1 MLCVFTLKYSSV
13 ETNKSKIDQLLQKYQ
28 EGNCSLEEI
37 EWLQHALSTTDTSE
51 QDAIDQA
58 LVTSLLRPLSVG
70 KMEESRLKIIL
81 ETIKKQ
87 IQQGKEDNDNLLEKG
102 GEDRMPIQKKTIISI
117 RWPYWAAAACLLL
130 FVFSVIFWQ
139 QQTSHTLVDRNLA
152 GLEDTKD
159 DAVQPGGNSA
169 TLRLAD
175 GTLLELD
182 KQASG
187 IVMGEN
193 ITYENGKSIAAAALD
208 KQAMAADP
216 SKVVLELATPLGGIY
231 QVTLPDGTKVWL
243 NAGSSLKYPMSF
255 AKNERRVRLEGEA
268 FFEVTKDSARPFKV
282 LSKGQEIE
290 VLGTAFNVNSYPD
303 NTVIKTTLVNG
314 KVKLSNH
321 KRYSEAIYL
330 LPGQQSTNTNNG
342 KIQLANV
349 DTAPFTA
356 WKEGLFYFDETPLSD
371 ALQQIGRWYNVEV
384 KYKGEVPQ
392 THFYGRIKRSKPLR
406 DVLDVLEEGG
416 LRFELSK
423 SDEKNILYVR
433 PL

>member
-1 MLCVFTLKYSSV
+1 V
-13 ETNKSKIDQLLQKYQ
+13 ETNKSKIDQLLQKYK

-37 EWLQHALSTTDTSE
+37 EWLQHALSATDIGD

-58 LVTSLLRPLSVG
+58 IVTNLLQPSSAG
-70 KMEESRLKIIL
+70 KMSESRQKIVL
-81 ETIKKQ
+81 GNIKKQ
-87 IQQGKEDNDNLLEKG
+87 IQQGTEERDKPKF
-102 GEDRMPIQKKTIISI
+102 SI
-117 RWPYWAAAACLLL
+117 VWPYWAAAACLLL
-130 FVFSVIFWQ
+130 FIFTMLFWQ
-139 QQTSHTLVDRNLA
+139 QQTSPVQADINLVRMQ
-152 GLEDTKD
+152 DTKSG
-159 DAVQPGGNSA
+159 VVKPGGNSA
-169 TLRLAD
+169 TLRLAN

-187 IVMGEN
+187 IVMGES

-208 KQAMAADP
+208 KQGMAADP
-216 SKVVLELATPLGGIY
+216 SKVILELATPLGGIY
-231 QVTLPDGTKVWL
+231 QITLPDGTKVWL

-255 AKNERRVRLEGEA
+255 AKNERRVSLEGEA

-290 VLGTAFNVNSYPD
+290 VLGTAFNVNAYPG
-303 NTVIKTTLVNG
+303 NTAIKTTLVKG
-314 KVKLSNH
+314 KVKLSND

>member
-1 MLCVFTLKYSSV
+1 M
-13 ETNKSKIDQLLQKYQ
+13 ETNKSKIDQLLQKYK

-37 EWLQHALSTTDTSE
+37 EWLQHALSATDIGD

-58 LVTSLLRPLSVG
+58 IVTSLLQPSAAG
-70 KMEESRLKIIL
+70 KMSESRQKIVL
-81 ETIKKQ
+81 GNIKKQ
-87 IQQGKEDNDNLLEKG
+87 IQQGTQERDKPKF
-102 GEDRMPIQKKTIISI
+102 SI
-117 RWPYWAAAACLLL
+117 GWPYWAAAACLLL
-130 FVFSVIFWQ
+130 FIFTMLFWQ
-139 QQTSHTLVDRNLA
+139 QQTSPVQADINLVRMQ
-152 GLEDTKD
+152 DTTGD
-159 DAVQPGGNSA
+159 VVNPGGNSA
-169 TLRLAD
+169 TLRLAN

-187 IVMGEN
+187 IVMGES

-216 SKVVLELATPLGGIY
+216 SKLILELATPLGGIY
-231 QVTLPDGTKVWL
+231 QITLPDGTKVWL

-290 VLGTAFNVNSYPD
+290 VLGTAFNVNAYPD
-303 NTVIKTTLVNG
+303 NTAIKTTLVKG
-314 KVKLSNH
+314 KVKLSNNN
-321 KRYSEAIYL
+321 RYSEAIYL

-406 DVLDVLEEGG
+406 EVLDVLEEGG

>member
-1 MLCVFTLKYSSV
+1 M
-13 ETNKSKIDQLLQKYQ
+13 ETNKSKIDQLLQKYK

-37 EWLQHALSTTDTSE
+37 EWLQHALSATDIGD

-58 LVTSLLRPLSVG
+58 IVTSLLQPSAAG
-70 KMEESRLKIIL
+70 KMSESRQKIVL
-81 ETIKKQ
+81 GNIKKQ
-87 IQQGKEDNDNLLEKG
+87 IQQGTEERDKPKF
-102 GEDRMPIQKKTIISI
+102 SI
-117 RWPYWAAAACLLL
+117 GWPYWAAAACLLL
-130 FVFSVIFWQ
+130 FIFTMLFWQ
-139 QQTSHTLVDRNLA
+139 QQTSPVQADINLVRMQ
-152 GLEDTKD
+152 DTTGD
-159 DAVQPGGNSA
+159 VVNPGGNSA
-169 TLRLAD
+169 TLRLAN

-187 IVMGEN
+187 IVMGES

-216 SKVVLELATPLGGIY
+216 SKLVLELATPLGGIY
-231 QVTLPDGTKVWL
+231 QITLPDGTKVWL

-290 VLGTAFNVNSYPD
+290 VLGTAFNVNAYPD
-303 NTVIKTTLVNG
+303 NTTIKTTLVKG
-314 KVKLSNH
+314 KVKLSNNN
-321 KRYSEAIYL
+321 RYSEAIYL

>member
-1 MLCVFTLKYSSV
+1 M
-13 ETNKSKIDQLLQKYQ
+13 ETNKSKIDQLLQKYK

-37 EWLQHALSTTDTSE
+37 EWLQHALSATDIGD

-58 LVTSLLRPLSVG
+58 IVTSLLQPSSAG
-70 KMEESRLKIIL
+70 KMSESRQKIVL
-81 ETIKKQ
+81 GNIKKQ
-87 IQQGKEDNDNLLEKG
+87 IQQGTEERDKPKF
-102 GEDRMPIQKKTIISI
+102 SI
-117 RWPYWAAAACLLL
+117 GWPYWAAAACLLL
-130 FVFSVIFWQ
+130 FIFTMLFWQ
-139 QQTSHTLVDRNLA
+139 QQTSPVQADINLVRMQ
-152 GLEDTKD
+152 DTTGG
-159 DAVQPGGNSA
+159 VVNPGGNSA
-169 TLRLAD
+169 TLRLAN

-187 IVMGEN
+187 IVMGES

-216 SKVVLELATPLGGIY
+216 SKLILELATPLGGIY
-231 QVTLPDGTKVWL
+231 QITLPDGTKVWL

-290 VLGTAFNVNSYPD
+290 VLGTAFNVNAYPD
-303 NTVIKTTLVNG
+303 NTAIKTILVKG
-314 KVKLSNH
+314 KVKLSNNN
-321 KRYSEAIYL
+321 RYSEAIYL

>member
-1 MLCVFTLKYSSV
+1 M
-13 ETNKSKIDQLLQKYQ
+13 ETNKSKIDQLLQKYK

-37 EWLQHALSTTDTSE
+37 EWLQHALSATDIGD

-58 LVTSLLRPLSVG
+58 IVASLLQPSAAG
-70 KMEESRLKIIL
+70 KMSESRQKIVL
-81 ETIKKQ
+81 GNIKKQ
-87 IQQGKEDNDNLLEKG
+87 IQQGTEERDKPKF
-102 GEDRMPIQKKTIISI
+102 SI
-117 RWPYWAAAACLLL
+117 VRPYWAAAACLLPL
-130 FVFSVIFWQ
+130 IFTMLLWQ
-139 QQTSHTLVDRNLA
+139 QQTSPVQADINLVRMQ
-152 GLEDTKD
+152 DTTGVVVK
-159 DAVQPGGNSA
+159 PGGNSA
-169 TLRLAD
+169 TLRLAN

-187 IVMGEN
+187 IVMGES

-208 KQAMAADP
+208 KQGMAADP

>member
-1 MLCVFTLKYSSV
+1 M
-13 ETNKSKIDQLLQKYQ
+13 ETNKSKIDQLLQKYK

-37 EWLQHALSTTDTSE
+37 EWLQHALSATDIGD

-58 LVTSLLRPLSVG
+58 IVTSLLQPSAAG
-70 KMEESRLKIIL
+70 KMSESRQKIVL
-81 ETIKKQ
+81 GNIKKQ
-87 IQQGKEDNDNLLEKG
+87 IQQGTEERDKPKF
-102 GEDRMPIQKKTIISI
+102 SI
-117 RWPYWAAAACLLL
+117 GWPYWAAAACLLL
-130 FVFSVIFWQ
+130 FIFTIIFWQ
-139 QQTSHTLVDRNLA
+139 QQTSPVQADINLVRMQ
-152 GLEDTKD
+152 DTTGD
-159 DAVQPGGNSA
+159 VVNPGGNSA
-169 TLRLAD
+169 TLRLAN

-187 IVMGEN
+187 IVMGES

-208 KQAMAADP
+208 KQAMATDP
-216 SKVVLELATPLGGIY
+216 SKLILELATPLGGIY
-231 QVTLPDGTKVWL
+231 QITLPDGTKVWL

-290 VLGTAFNVNSYPD
+290 VLGTAFNVNAYPD
-303 NTVIKTTLVNG
+303 NTAIKTTLVKG
-314 KVKLSNH
+314 KVKLSNNN
-321 KRYSEAIYL
+321 RYSEAIYL

-406 DVLDVLEEGG
+406 EVLDVLEEGG

>member
-1 MLCVFTLKYSSV
+1 M
-13 ETNKSKIDQLLQKYQ
+13 ETNKSKIDQLLQKYK

-37 EWLQHALSTTDTSE
+37 EWLQHALSATDIGD

-58 LVTSLLRPLSVG
+58 IVTSLLQPSAAG
-70 KMEESRLKIIL
+70 KMSESRQKIVL
-81 ETIKKQ
+81 GNIKKQ
-87 IQQGKEDNDNLLEKG
+87 IQQGTQERDKPKF
-102 GEDRMPIQKKTIISI
+102 SI
-117 RWPYWAAAACLLL
+117 GWPYWAAAACLLL
-130 FVFSVIFWQ
+130 FIFTMLFWQ
-139 QQTSHTLVDRNLA
+139 QQTSPVQADINL
-152 GLEDTKD
+152 LRMQDTTGD
-159 DAVQPGGNSA
+159 VVNPGGNSA
-169 TLRLAD
+169 TLRLAN
-175 GTLLELD
+175 GTVLELD

-187 IVMGEN
+187 IVMGES

-216 SKVVLELATPLGGIY
+216 SKLMLELATPLGGIY
-231 QVTLPDGTKVWL
+231 QITLPDGTKVWL

-268 FFEVTKDSARPFKV
+268 FFEVTKDSARPFRV

-290 VLGTAFNVNSYPD
+290 VLGTAFNVNAYPD
-303 NTVIKTTLVNG
+303 NTAIKTTLVKG
-314 KVKLSNH
+314 KVKLSNNN
-321 KRYSEAIYL
+321 RYSEAIYL

>member
-1 MLCVFTLKYSSV
+1 V
-13 ETNKSKIDQLLQKYQ
+13 ETNKSKIDQLLQKYK

-37 EWLQHALSTTDTSE
+37 EWLQHALSATDIGD

-58 LVTSLLRPLSVG
+58 IVTSLLQPSAAG
-70 KMEESRLKIIL
+70 KMSESRQKIVL
-81 ETIKKQ
+81 GNIKKQ
-87 IQQGKEDNDNLLEKG
+87 IQQGTEERDKPKF
-102 GEDRMPIQKKTIISI
+102 SI
-117 RWPYWAAAACLLL
+117 VWPYWAAAACLLL
-130 FVFSVIFWQ
+130 FIFTMLFWQ
-139 QQTSHTLVDRNLA
+139 QQTSPVQADINLVRMQ
-152 GLEDTKD
+152 DTTGVVVK
-159 DAVQPGGNSA
+159 PGGNSA
-169 TLRLAD
+169 TLRLAN

-187 IVMGEN
+187 IVMGES

-208 KQAMAADP
+208 KQGMAADP
-216 SKVVLELATPLGGIY
+216 SKLVLELATPLGGIY

-290 VLGTAFNVNSYPD
+290 VLGTAFNVNAYPD

>member
-1 MLCVFTLKYSSV
+1 V
-13 ETNKSKIDQLLQKYQ
+13 ETNKSKIDQLLQKYK

-37 EWLQHALSTTDTSE
+37 EWLQHALSATDIGD

-58 LVTSLLRPLSVG
+58 IVASLLQPSAAG
-70 KMEESRLKIIL
+70 KMSESRQKIVL
-81 ETIKKQ
+81 GNIKKQ
-87 IQQGKEDNDNLLEKG
+87 IQQGTEERDKPKF
-102 GEDRMPIQKKTIISI
+102 SI
-117 RWPYWAAAACLLL
+117 VWPYWAAAACLLL
-130 FVFSVIFWQ
+130 FIFTMLLWQ
-139 QQTSHTLVDRNLA
+139 QQTSPVQADINLVRMQ
-152 GLEDTKD
+152 DTTGVVVK
-159 DAVQPGGNSA
+159 PGGNSA
-169 TLRLAD
+169 TLRLAN

-187 IVMGEN
+187 IVMGES

-208 KQAMAADP
+208 KQGMAADP

-255 AKNERRVRLEGEA
+255 AKNERRVSLEGEA

-290 VLGTAFNVNSYPD
+290 VLGTAFNVNAYPD
-303 NTVIKTTLVNG
+303 NTAIKTTLVNG
-314 KVKLSNH
+314 KVKLSND

>member
-1 MLCVFTLKYSSV
+1 M
-13 ETNKSKIDQLLQKYQ
+13 ETNKSKIDQLLQKYK

-37 EWLQHALSTTDTSE
+37 EWLQHALSATDIGD

-58 LVTSLLRPLSVG
+58 IVTSLLQPSAAG
-70 KMEESRLKIIL
+70 KMSESRQKIVL
-81 ETIKKQ
+81 GNIKKQ
-87 IQQGKEDNDNLLEKG
+87 IQQGTKERDK
-102 GEDRMPIQKKTIISI
+102 PKFSI
-117 RWPYWAAAACLLL
+117 GWPYWAAAACLLL
-130 FVFSVIFWQ
+130 FIFTMIFWQ
-139 QQTSHTLVDRNLA
+139 QQTSPVQADINLVRLQ
-152 GLEDTKD
+152 DTKS
-159 DAVQPGGNSA
+159 DAVKPGGNSA
-169 TLRLAD
+169 TLRLAN

-187 IVMGEN
+187 IVMGES

-208 KQAMAADP
+208 KQGMAADP
-216 SKVVLELATPLGGIY
+216 SKLVLELATPLGGIY

-290 VLGTAFNVNSYPD
+290 VLGTAFNVNAYPD
-303 NTVIKTTLVNG
+303 NTAIKTTLVNG
-314 KVKLSNH
+314 KVKLSND

>member
-1 MLCVFTLKYSSV
+1 M
-13 ETNKSKIDQLLQKYQ
+13 ETNKSKIDQLLQKYK

-37 EWLQHALSTTDTSE
+37 EWLQHALSATDIGD

-58 LVTSLLRPLSVG
+58 IVTSLLQPSAAG
-70 KMEESRLKIIL
+70 KMTESRQKIVL
-81 ETIKKQ
+81 GNIKKQ
-87 IQQGKEDNDNLLEKG
+87 IQQGTEERDKPKF
-102 GEDRMPIQKKTIISI
+102 SI
-117 RWPYWAAAACLLL
+117 GWPYWAAAACLLL
-130 FVFSVIFWQ
+130 FIFTMIFWQ
-139 QQTSHTLVDRNLA
+139 QQTSPVQADINLVRLQ
-152 GLEDTKD
+152 DTKS
-159 DAVQPGGNSA
+159 DAVKPGGNSA
-169 TLRLAD
+169 TLRLAN

-187 IVMGEN
+187 IVMGES

-208 KQAMAADP
+208 KQGMAADP

-231 QVTLPDGTKVWL
+231 QITLPDGTKVWL

-255 AKNERRVRLEGEA
+255 AKNERRVSLEGEA

-290 VLGTAFNVNSYPD
+290 VLGTAFNVNAYPD
-303 NTVIKTTLVNG
+303 NTAIKTTLVNG
-314 KVKLSNH
+314 KVKLSKD

>member
-1 MLCVFTLKYSSV
+1 M
-13 ETNKSKIDQLLQKYQ
+13 ETNKSKIDQLLQKYK

-37 EWLQHALSTTDTSE
+37 EWLQHALSATDIGD

-58 LVTSLLRPLSVG
+58 IVTSLLQPSAAG
-70 KMEESRLKIIL
+70 KMSESRQKIVL
-81 ETIKKQ
+81 GNIKKQ
-87 IQQGKEDNDNLLEKG
+87 IQQGTEERDKPKF
-102 GEDRMPIQKKTIISI
+102 SI
-117 RWPYWAAAACLLL
+117 GWPYWAAAACLLL
-130 FVFSVIFWQ
+130 FIFTMIFWQ
-139 QQTSHTLVDRNLA
+139 QQTSPVQADINLVRMQ
-152 GLEDTKD
+152 DTTGVVVK
-159 DAVQPGGNSA
+159 PGGNSA
-169 TLRLAD
+169 TLRLAN

-187 IVMGEN
+187 IVMGES

-208 KQAMAADP
+208 KQGMAADP

-231 QVTLPDGTKVWL
+231 QITLPDGTKVWL

-255 AKNERRVRLEGEA
+255 AKNERRVSLEGEA

-290 VLGTAFNVNSYPD
+290 VLGTAFNVNAYPD

-314 KVKLSNH
+314 KVKLSND

-330 LPGQQSTNTNNG
+330 LPGQQSTNSNNG

>member
-1 MLCVFTLKYSSV
+1 V
-13 ETNKSKIDQLLQKYQ
+13 ETNKSKIDQLLQKYK

-37 EWLQHALSTTDTSE
+37 EWLQHALSATDIGD

-58 LVTSLLRPLSVG
+58 IVTSLLQPSAAG
-70 KMEESRLKIIL
+70 KMSESRQKIVL
-81 ETIKKQ
+81 GNIKKQ
-87 IQQGKEDNDNLLEKG
+87 IQQGTEERDKPKF
-102 GEDRMPIQKKTIISI
+102 SI
-117 RWPYWAAAACLLL
+117 GWPYWAAAACLLL
-130 FVFSVIFWQ
+130 FIFTMIFWQ
-139 QQTSHTLVDRNLA
+139 QQTSPVQADINLVRLQ
-152 GLEDTKD
+152 DTKS
-159 DAVQPGGNSA
+159 DAVKPGGNSA
-169 TLRLAD
+169 TLRLAN

-187 IVMGEN
+187 IVMGES

-208 KQAMAADP
+208 KQGMAADP

-231 QVTLPDGTKVWL
+231 QITLPDGTKVWL

-255 AKNERRVRLEGEA
+255 AKNERRVSLEGEA

-290 VLGTAFNVNSYPD
+290 VLGTAFNVNAYPD
-303 NTVIKTTLVNG
+303 NTAIKTTLVNG
-314 KVKLSNH
+314 KVKLSND

-342 KIQLANV
+342 KIQLENV

>member
-1 MLCVFTLKYSSV
+1 M
-13 ETNKSKIDQLLQKYQ
+13 ETNKSKIDQLLQKYK

-37 EWLQHALSTTDTSE
+37 EWLQHALSATDIGD

-58 LVTSLLRPLSVG
+58 IVTSLLQPSAAG
-70 KMEESRLKIIL
+70 KMSESRQKIVL
-81 ETIKKQ
+81 GNIKKQ
-87 IQQGKEDNDNLLEKG
+87 IQQGTEERDKPKF
-102 GEDRMPIQKKTIISI
+102 SI
-117 RWPYWAAAACLLL
+117 GWPYWAAAACLLL
-130 FVFSVIFWQ
+130 FIFTMLFWQ
-139 QQTSHTLVDRNLA
+139 QQTSPVQADINLVRMQ
-152 GLEDTKD
+152 DTTGD
-159 DAVQPGGNSA
+159 VVNPGGNSA
-169 TLRLAD
+169 TLRLAN

-187 IVMGEN
+187 IVMGES

-216 SKVVLELATPLGGIY
+216 SKLVLELATPLGGIY
-231 QVTLPDGTKVWL
+231 QITLPDGTKVWL

-268 FFEVTKDSARPFKV
+268 FFEVTKDSARPFRV

-290 VLGTAFNVNSYPD
+290 VLGTAFNVNAYPD
-303 NTVIKTTLVNG
+303 NTTIKTTLVKG
-314 KVKLSNH
+314 KVKLSNNN
-321 KRYSEAIYL
+321 RYSEAIYL

>member
-1 MLCVFTLKYSSV
+1 M
-13 ETNKSKIDQLLQKYQ
+13 ETNKSKIDQLLQKYK

-37 EWLQHALSTTDTSE
+37 EWLQHALSATDIGD

-58 LVTSLLRPLSVG
+58 IVTSLLQPSAAG
-70 KMEESRLKIIL
+70 KMSESRQKIVL
-81 ETIKKQ
+81 GNIKKQ
-87 IQQGKEDNDNLLEKG
+87 IQQGTEERDKPKF
-102 GEDRMPIQKKTIISI
+102 SI
-117 RWPYWAAAACLLL
+117 VWPYWAAAACLLL
-130 FVFSVIFWQ
+130 FIFTMLFWQ
-139 QQTSHTLVDRNLA
+139 QQTSPVQADINLVRMQ
-152 GLEDTKD
+152 DTTGVVVK
-159 DAVQPGGNSA
+159 PGGNSA
-169 TLRLAD
+169 TLRLAN

-187 IVMGEN
+187 IVMGES

-208 KQAMAADP
+208 KQGMAADP

-231 QVTLPDGTKVWL
+231 QITLPDGTKVWL

-255 AKNERRVRLEGEA
+255 AKNERRVSLEGEA

-290 VLGTAFNVNSYPD
+290 VLGTAFNVNAYPD

-330 LPGQQSTNTNNG
+330 LPGQQSTNSNNG

>member
-1 MLCVFTLKYSSV
+1 M
-13 ETNKSKIDQLLQKYQ
+13 ETNKSKIDQLLQKYK

-37 EWLQHALSTTDTSE
+37 EWLQHALSATDIGD

-58 LVTSLLRPLSVG
+58 IVTSLLQPSAAG
-70 KMEESRLKIIL
+70 KMSESRQKIVL
-81 ETIKKQ
+81 GNIKKQ
-87 IQQGKEDNDNLLEKG
+87 IQQGTQERDKPKF
-102 GEDRMPIQKKTIISI
+102 SI
-117 RWPYWAAAACLLL
+117 GWPYWAAAACLLL
-130 FVFSVIFWQ
+130 FIFTMLFWQ
-139 QQTSHTLVDRNLA
+139 QQTSPVQADINLVRMQ
-152 GLEDTKD
+152 DTTGD
-159 DAVQPGGNSA
+159 VVNPGGNSA
-169 TLRLAD
+169 TLRLAN

-187 IVMGEN
+187 IVMGES

-216 SKVVLELATPLGGIY
+216 SKLMLELATPLGGIY
-231 QVTLPDGTKVWL
+231 QITLPDGTKVWL

-268 FFEVTKDSARPFKV
+268 FFEVTKDSARPFRV

-290 VLGTAFNVNSYPD
+290 VLGTAFNVNAYPD
-303 NTVIKTTLVNG
+303 NTAIKTTLVKG
-314 KVKLSNH
+314 KVKLSNNN
-321 KRYSEAIYL
+321 RYSEAIYL

-406 DVLDVLEEGG
+406 EVLDVLEEGG

>member
-1 MLCVFTLKYSSV
+1 V
-13 ETNKSKIDQLLQKYQ
+13 ETNKSKIDQLLQKYK

-37 EWLQHALSTTDTSE
+37 EWLQHALSATDIGD

-58 LVTSLLRPLSVG
+58 IVTSLLQPSAAG
-70 KMEESRLKIIL
+70 KMTESRQKIVL
-81 ETIKKQ
+81 GNIKKQ
-87 IQQGKEDNDNLLEKG
+87 IQQGTEERDKPKF
-102 GEDRMPIQKKTIISI
+102 SI
-117 RWPYWAAAACLLL
+117 GWPYWAAAACLLL
-130 FVFSVIFWQ
+130 FIFTMIFWQ
-139 QQTSHTLVDRNLA
+139 QQTSPVQADINLVRLQ
-152 GLEDTKD
+152 DTKS
-159 DAVQPGGNSA
+159 DAVKPGGNSA
-169 TLRLAD
+169 TLRLAN

-187 IVMGEN
+187 IVMGES

-208 KQAMAADP
+208 KQGMAADP

-231 QVTLPDGTKVWL
+231 QITLPDGTKVWL
-243 NAGSSLKYPMSF
+243 NARSSLKYPMSF
-255 AKNERRVRLEGEA
+255 AKNERRVSLEGEA

-290 VLGTAFNVNSYPD
+290 VLGTAFNVNAYPD
-303 NTVIKTTLVNG
+303 NTAIKTTLVNG
-314 KVKLSNH
+314 KVKLSND

>member
-1 MLCVFTLKYSSV
+1 M
-13 ETNKSKIDQLLQKYQ
+13 ETNKSKIDQLLQKYK

-37 EWLQHALSTTDTSE
+37 EWLQHALSATDIGD

-58 LVTSLLRPLSVG
+58 IVTSLLQPSAAG
-70 KMEESRLKIIL
+70 KMSESRQKIVL
-81 ETIKKQ
+81 GNIKKQ
-87 IQQGKEDNDNLLEKG
+87 IQQGTQERDKPKF
-102 GEDRMPIQKKTIISI
+102 SI
-117 RWPYWAAAACLLL
+117 GWPYWAAAACLLL
-130 FVFSVIFWQ
+130 FIFTMLFWQ
-139 QQTSHTLVDRNLA
+139 QQTSPVQADINL
-152 GLEDTKD
+152 LRMQDTTGD
-159 DAVQPGGNSA
+159 VVNPGGNSA
-169 TLRLAD
+169 TLRLAN
-175 GTLLELD
+175 GTVLELD

-187 IVMGEN
+187 IVMGES

-216 SKVVLELATPLGGIY
+216 SKLILELATPLGGIY
-231 QVTLPDGTKVWL
+231 QITLPDGTKVWL

-268 FFEVTKDSARPFKV
+268 FFEVTKDSARPFRV

-290 VLGTAFNVNSYPD
+290 VLGTAFNVNAYPD
-303 NTVIKTTLVNG
+303 NTAIKTTLVKG
-314 KVKLSNH
+314 KVKLSNNN
-321 KRYSEAIYL
+321 RYSEAIYL

>member
-1 MLCVFTLKYSSV
+1 V
-13 ETNKSKIDQLLQKYQ
+13 ETNKSKIDQLLQKYK

-37 EWLQHALSTTDTSE
+37 EWLQHALSATNIGD

-58 LVTSLLRPLSVG
+58 IVTSLLQPSAAG
-70 KMEESRLKIIL
+70 KMSESRQKIVL
-81 ETIKKQ
+81 GNIKKQ
-87 IQQGKEDNDNLLEKG
+87 IQQGTQERDKPKF
-102 GEDRMPIQKKTIISI
+102 SI
-117 RWPYWAAAACLLL
+117 GWPYWAAAACLLL
-130 FVFSVIFWQ
+130 FIFTMLFWQ
-139 QQTSHTLVDRNLA
+139 QQTSPVQADINLVRMQ
-152 GLEDTKD
+152 DTTGD
-159 DAVQPGGNSA
+159 VVNPGGNSA
-169 TLRLAD
+169 TLRLAN

-187 IVMGEN
+187 IVMGES

-216 SKVVLELATPLGGIY
+216 SKLVLELATPLGGIY
-231 QVTLPDGTKVWL
+231 QITLPDGTKVWL

-268 FFEVTKDSARPFKV
+268 FFEVTRDSARPFKV

-290 VLGTAFNVNSYPD
+290 VLGTAFNVNAYPD
-303 NTVIKTTLVNG
+303 NTAIKTTLVNG
-314 KVKLSNH
+314 KVKLSND

-356 WKEGLFYFDETPLSD
+356 WKEGLFYFDETPLAD

>member
-1 MLCVFTLKYSSV
+1 V
-13 ETNKSKIDQLLQKYQ
+13 ETNKSKIDQLLQKYK

-37 EWLQHALSTTDTSE
+37 EWLQHALSATDIGD

-58 LVTSLLRPLSVG
+58 IVTSLLQPSAAG
-70 KMEESRLKIIL
+70 KMSESRQKIVL
-81 ETIKKQ
+81 GNIKKQ
-87 IQQGKEDNDNLLEKG
+87 IQQGTEERDKPKF
-102 GEDRMPIQKKTIISI
+102 SI
-117 RWPYWAAAACLLL
+117 GWPYWAAAACLLL
-130 FVFSVIFWQ
+130 FIFTMLFWQ
-139 QQTSHTLVDRNLA
+139 QQTSPVQADINLVRMQ
-152 GLEDTKD
+152 DTTGD
-159 DAVQPGGNSA
+159 VVNPGGNSA
-169 TLRLAD
+169 TLRLAN

-187 IVMGEN
+187 IVMGES

-216 SKVVLELATPLGGIY
+216 SKLVLELATPLGGIY
-231 QVTLPDGTKVWL
+231 QITLPDGTKVWL

-282 LSKGQEIE
+282 RSKGQEIE
-290 VLGTAFNVNSYPD
+290 VLGTAFNVNAYPD
-303 NTVIKTTLVNG
+303 NTTIKTTLVKG
-314 KVKLSNH
+314 KVKLSNNN
-321 KRYSEAIYL
+321 RYSEAIYL

>member
-1 MLCVFTLKYSSV
+1 V
-13 ETNKSKIDQLLQKYQ
+13 ETNKSKIDQLLQKYK

-37 EWLQHALSTTDTSE
+37 EWLQHALSATDIGD

-58 LVTSLLRPLSVG
+58 IVTSLLQPSSAG
-70 KMEESRLKIIL
+70 KMSESRQKIVL
-81 ETIKKQ
+81 GNIKKQ
-87 IQQGKEDNDNLLEKG
+87 IQQGTEERDKPKF
-102 GEDRMPIQKKTIISI
+102 SI
-117 RWPYWAAAACLLL
+117 VWPYWAAAACLLL
-130 FVFSVIFWQ
+130 FIFTMLFWQ
-139 QQTSHTLVDRNLA
+139 QQTSPVQADINLVRMQ
-152 GLEDTKD
+152 DTTGD
-159 DAVQPGGNSA
+159 VVNPGGNSA
-169 TLRLAD
+169 TLRLAN

-187 IVMGEN
+187 IVMGES

-216 SKVVLELATPLGGIY
+216 SKLVLELATPLGGIY
-231 QVTLPDGTKVWL
+231 QITLPDGTKVWL

-255 AKNERRVRLEGEA
+255 AKNERRVSLEGEA

-290 VLGTAFNVNSYPD
+290 VLGTAFNVNAYPD
-303 NTVIKTTLVNG
+303 NTAIKTTLVNG
-314 KVKLSNH
+314 KVKLSND

-356 WKEGLFYFDETPLSD
+356 WKEGLFYFDETPLAD

>member
-1 MLCVFTLKYSSV
+1 V
-13 ETNKSKIDQLLQKYQ
+13 ETNKSKIDQLLQKYK

-37 EWLQHALSTTDTSE
+37 EWLQHALSATDIGD
-51 QDAIDQA
+51 QDAIDKA
-58 LVTSLLRPLSVG
+58 IVTSLLQPSSAG
-70 KMEESRLKIIL
+70 KMSESRQKIVL
-81 ETIKKQ
+81 GNIKKQ
-87 IQQGKEDNDNLLEKG
+87 IQQGTEERDKPKF
-102 GEDRMPIQKKTIISI
+102 SI
-117 RWPYWAAAACLLL
+117 GWPYWAAAACLLL
-130 FVFSVIFWQ
+130 FIFTMLFWQ
-139 QQTSHTLVDRNLA
+139 QQTSPVQADINLVRMQ
-152 GLEDTKD
+152 DTTGG
-159 DAVQPGGNSA
+159 VVNPGGNSA
-169 TLRLAD
+169 TLRLAN

-187 IVMGEN
+187 IVMGES

-216 SKVVLELATPLGGIY
+216 SKLILELATPLGGIY
-231 QVTLPDGTKVWL
+231 QITLPDGTKVWL

-290 VLGTAFNVNSYPD
+290 VLGTAFNVNAYPD
-303 NTVIKTTLVNG
+303 NTAIKTTLVKG
-314 KVKLSNH
+314 KVKLSNNN
-321 KRYSEAIYL
+321 RYSEAIYL

>member
-1 MLCVFTLKYSSV
+1 
-13 ETNKSKIDQLLQKYQ
+13 
-28 EGNCSLEEI
+28 
-37 EWLQHALSTTDTSE
+37 
-51 QDAIDQA
+51 
-58 LVTSLLRPLSVG
+58 
-70 KMEESRLKIIL
+70 
-81 ETIKKQ
+81 
-87 IQQGKEDNDNLLEKG
+87 
-102 GEDRMPIQKKTIISI
+102 
-117 RWPYWAAAACLLL
+117 
-130 FVFSVIFWQ
+130 
-139 QQTSHTLVDRNLA
+139 
-152 GLEDTKD
+152 
-159 DAVQPGGNSA
+159 
-169 TLRLAD
+169 
-175 GTLLELD
+175 
-182 KQASG
+182 
-187 IVMGEN
+187 MGES

-208 KQAMAADP
+208 KQGMAADP

-231 QVTLPDGTKVWL
+231 QITLPDGTKVWL

-255 AKNERRVRLEGEA
+255 AKNERRVSLEGEA

-290 VLGTAFNVNSYPD
+290 VLGTAFNVNAYPD

-314 KVKLSNH
+314 KVKLSND
-321 KRYSEAIYL
+321 KRYSKAIFL
-330 LPGQQSTNTNNG
+330 LPGQQSTNSNNG
-342 KIQLANV
+342 KIHLANV

-406 DVLDVLEEGG
+406 EVLDVLEEGG

>member
-1 MLCVFTLKYSSV
+1 M
-13 ETNKSKIDQLLQKYQ
+13 ETNKSKIDQLLQKYK

-37 EWLQHALSTTDTSE
+37 EWLQHALSATDIGD

-58 LVTSLLRPLSVG
+58 IVTSLLQPSAAG
-70 KMEESRLKIIL
+70 KMSESRQKIVL
-81 ETIKKQ
+81 GNIKKQ
-87 IQQGKEDNDNLLEKG
+87 IQQGTQERDKPKF
-102 GEDRMPIQKKTIISI
+102 SI
-117 RWPYWAAAACLLL
+117 GWPYWAAAACLLL
-130 FVFSVIFWQ
+130 FIFTMLFWQ
-139 QQTSHTLVDRNLA
+139 QQTSPVQADINLVRMQ
-152 GLEDTKD
+152 DTTGD
-159 DAVQPGGNSA
+159 VVNPGGNSA
-169 TLRLAD
+169 TLRLAN

-187 IVMGEN
+187 IVMGES

-216 SKVVLELATPLGGIY
+216 SKLILELATPLGGIY
-231 QVTLPDGTKVWL
+231 QITLPDGTKVWL

-290 VLGTAFNVNSYPD
+290 VLGTAFNVNAYPD
-303 NTVIKTTLVNG
+303 NTAIKTTLVKG
-314 KVKLSNH
+314 KVKLSNNN
-321 KRYSEAIYL
+321 RYSEAIYL

>member
-1 MLCVFTLKYSSV
+1 M
-13 ETNKSKIDQLLQKYQ
+13 ETNKSKIDQLLQKYK

-37 EWLQHALSTTDTSE
+37 EWLQHALSATDIGD

-58 LVTSLLRPLSVG
+58 IVTSLLQPSSAG
-70 KMEESRLKIIL
+70 KMSESRQKIVL
-81 ETIKKQ
+81 GNIKKQ
-87 IQQGKEDNDNLLEKG
+87 IQQGTEERDKPKF
-102 GEDRMPIQKKTIISI
+102 SI
-117 RWPYWAAAACLLL
+117 VWPYWAAAACLLL
-130 FVFSVIFWQ
+130 FIFTMLFWQ
-139 QQTSHTLVDRNLA
+139 QQTSPVQADINLVRMQ
-152 GLEDTKD
+152 DTTGD
-159 DAVQPGGNSA
+159 VVNPGGNSA
-169 TLRLAD
+169 TLRLAN

-187 IVMGEN
+187 IVMGES

-216 SKVVLELATPLGGIY
+216 SKLVLELATPLGGIY
-231 QVTLPDGTKVWL
+231 QITLPDGTKVWL

-255 AKNERRVRLEGEA
+255 AKNERRVSLEGEA

-290 VLGTAFNVNSYPD
+290 VLGTAFNVNAYPD
-303 NTVIKTTLVNG
+303 NTAIKTTLVNG
-314 KVKLSNH
+314 KVKLSND

-356 WKEGLFYFDETPLSD
+356 WKEGLFYFDETPLAD

>member
-1 MLCVFTLKYSSV
+1 M
-13 ETNKSKIDQLLQKYQ
+13 ETNKSKIDQLLQKYK

-37 EWLQHALSTTDTSE
+37 EWLQHALSATDIGD

-58 LVTSLLRPLSVG
+58 IVTSLLQPSAAG
-70 KMEESRLKIIL
+70 KMSESRQKIVL
-81 ETIKKQ
+81 GNIKKQ
-87 IQQGKEDNDNLLEKG
+87 IQQGTQERDKPKF
-102 GEDRMPIQKKTIISI
+102 SI
-117 RWPYWAAAACLLL
+117 GWPYWAAAACLLL
-130 FVFSVIFWQ
+130 FIFTMLFWQ
-139 QQTSHTLVDRNLA
+139 QQTSPVQADINLVRMQ
-152 GLEDTKD
+152 DTTGD
-159 DAVQPGGNSA
+159 VVNPGGNSA
-169 TLRLAD
+169 TLRLAN

-187 IVMGEN
+187 IVMGES

-208 KQAMAADP
+208 KQTMAADP
-216 SKVVLELATPLGGIY
+216 SKLVLELATPLGGIY
-231 QVTLPDGTKVWL
+231 QITLPDGTKVWL

-290 VLGTAFNVNSYPD
+290 VLGTAFNVNAYPD
-303 NTVIKTTLVNG
+303 NTAIKTTLVKG
-314 KVKLSNH
+314 KVKLSNNN
-321 KRYSEAIYL
+321 RYSEAIYL

-406 DVLDVLEEGG
+406 EVLDVLEEGG
-416 LRFELSK
+416 LRFKLSK

>member
-1 MLCVFTLKYSSV
+1 M
-13 ETNKSKIDQLLQKYQ
+13 ETNKSKIDQLLQKYK

-37 EWLQHALSTTDTSE
+37 EWLQHALSATDIGD

-58 LVTSLLRPLSVG
+58 IVTSLLQPSAAG
-70 KMEESRLKIIL
+70 KMSESRQKIVFGN
-81 ETIKKQ
+81 IKKQ
-87 IQQGKEDNDNLLEKG
+87 IQQGTQERDKPKF
-102 GEDRMPIQKKTIISI
+102 SI
-117 RWPYWAAAACLLL
+117 GWPYWAAAACLLL
-130 FVFSVIFWQ
+130 FIFTMIFWQ
-139 QQTSHTLVDRNLA
+139 QQTSPVQADINLVRMQ
-152 GLEDTKD
+152 DTTGD
-159 DAVQPGGNSA
+159 VVNPGGNSA
-169 TLRLAD
+169 TLRLAN

-187 IVMGEN
+187 IVMGES

-216 SKVVLELATPLGGIY
+216 SKLILELATPLGGIY
-231 QVTLPDGTKVWL
+231 QITLPDGTKVWL

-290 VLGTAFNVNSYPD
+290 VLGTAFNVNAYPD
-303 NTVIKTTLVNG
+303 NTTIKTTLVKG
-314 KVKLSNH
+314 KVKLSNNN
-321 KRYSEAIYL
+321 RYSEAIYL

-406 DVLDVLEEGG
+406 EVLDVLEEGG

-423 SDEKNILYVR
+423 SDEKNILYIR

>member
-1 MLCVFTLKYSSV
+1 V
-13 ETNKSKIDQLLQKYQ
+13 ETNKSKIDQLLQKYK

-37 EWLQHALSTTDTSE
+37 EWLQHALSATDIGD

-58 LVTSLLRPLSVG
+58 IVTSLLQPSAAG
-70 KMEESRLKIIL
+70 KMSESRQKIVL
-81 ETIKKQ
+81 GNIKKQ
-87 IQQGKEDNDNLLEKG
+87 IQQGTQERDKPKF
-102 GEDRMPIQKKTIISI
+102 SI
-117 RWPYWAAAACLLL
+117 GWPYWAAAACLLL
-130 FVFSVIFWQ
+130 FIFTMLFWQ
-139 QQTSHTLVDRNLA
+139 QQTSPVQADINL
-152 GLEDTKD
+152 LRMQDTTGD
-159 DAVQPGGNSA
+159 VVNPGGNSA
-169 TLRLAD
+169 TLRLAN
-175 GTLLELD
+175 GTVLELD

-187 IVMGEN
+187 IVMGES

-216 SKVVLELATPLGGIY
+216 SKLMLELATPLGGIY
-231 QVTLPDGTKVWL
+231 QITLPDGTKVWL

-268 FFEVTKDSARPFKV
+268 FFEVTKDSARPFRV

-290 VLGTAFNVNSYPD
+290 VLGTAFNVNAYPD
-303 NTVIKTTLVNG
+303 NTAIKTTLVKG
-314 KVKLSNH
+314 KVKLSNNN
-321 KRYSEAIYL
+321 RYSEAIYL

>member
-1 MLCVFTLKYSSV
+1 M
-13 ETNKSKIDQLLQKYQ
+13 ETNKSKIDQLLQKYK

-37 EWLQHALSTTDTSE
+37 EWLQHALSATDIGD

-58 LVTSLLRPLSVG
+58 IVASLLQPSSAG
-70 KMEESRLKIIL
+70 KMSESRQKIVL
-81 ETIKKQ
+81 GNIKKQ
-87 IQQGKEDNDNLLEKG
+87 IQQGTEERDKPKF
-102 GEDRMPIQKKTIISI
+102 SI
-117 RWPYWAAAACLLL
+117 VWPYWAAAACLLL
-130 FVFSVIFWQ
+130 FIFTMLFWQ
-139 QQTSHTLVDRNLA
+139 QQTSPVQADINLVRMQ
-152 GLEDTKD
+152 DTTGVVVK
-159 DAVQPGGNSA
+159 PGGNSA
-169 TLRLAD
+169 TLRLAN

-187 IVMGEN
+187 IVMGES

-208 KQAMAADP
+208 KQGMAADP

-231 QVTLPDGTKVWL
+231 QITLPDGTKVWL

-255 AKNERRVRLEGEA
+255 AKNERRVSLEGEA

-290 VLGTAFNVNSYPD
+290 VLGTAFNVNAYPD
-303 NTVIKTTLVNG
+303 NTAIKTTLVNG
-314 KVKLSNH
+314 KVKLSND
-321 KRYSEAIYL
+321 KRYSEVIYL

>member
-1 MLCVFTLKYSSV
+1 M
-13 ETNKSKIDQLLQKYQ
+13 ETNKSKIDQLLQKYK

-37 EWLQHALSTTDTSE
+37 EWLQHALSATDIGD

-58 LVTSLLRPLSVG
+58 IVTSLLQPSAAG
-70 KMEESRLKIIL
+70 KMSESRQKIVL
-81 ETIKKQ
+81 GNIKKQ
-87 IQQGKEDNDNLLEKG
+87 IQQGTQERDKPKF
-102 GEDRMPIQKKTIISI
+102 SI
-117 RWPYWAAAACLLL
+117 GWPYWAAAACLLL
-130 FVFSVIFWQ
+130 FIFTMLFWQ
-139 QQTSHTLVDRNLA
+139 QQTSPVQADINLVRMQ
-152 GLEDTKD
+152 DTTGD
-159 DAVQPGGNSA
+159 VVNPGGNSA
-169 TLRLAD
+169 TLRLAN

-187 IVMGEN
+187 IVMGES

-216 SKVVLELATPLGGIY
+216 SKLVLELATPLGGIY
-231 QVTLPDGTKVWL
+231 QITLPDGTKVWL

-290 VLGTAFNVNSYPD
+290 VLGTAFNVNAYPD
-303 NTVIKTTLVNG
+303 NTTIKTTLVKG
-314 KVKLSNH
+314 KVKLSNNN
-321 KRYSEAIYL
+321 RYSEAIYL

>member
-1 MLCVFTLKYSSV
+1 M
-13 ETNKSKIDQLLQKYQ
+13 ETNKSKIDQLLQKYK

-37 EWLQHALSTTDTSE
+37 EWLQHALSATDIGD

-58 LVTSLLRPLSVG
+58 IVASLLQPSAAG
-70 KMEESRLKIIL
+70 KISESRQKIVL
-81 ETIKKQ
+81 GNIKKQ
-87 IQQGKEDNDNLLEKG
+87 IQQGTEERDKPKF
-102 GEDRMPIQKKTIISI
+102 SI
-117 RWPYWAAAACLLL
+117 VWPYWAAAACLLL
-130 FVFSVIFWQ
+130 FIFTMLFWQ
-139 QQTSHTLVDRNLA
+139 QQTSPVQADINLVRMQ
-152 GLEDTKD
+152 DTTGVVVK
-159 DAVQPGGNSA
+159 PGGNSA
-169 TLRLAD
+169 TLRLAN

-187 IVMGEN
+187 IVMGES

-208 KQAMAADP
+208 KQGMAADP

-231 QVTLPDGTKVWL
+231 QITLPDGTKVWL

-255 AKNERRVRLEGEA
+255 AKNERRVSLEGEA

-290 VLGTAFNVNSYPD
+290 VLGTAFNVNAYPD

-314 KVKLSNH
+314 KVKLSND

-330 LPGQQSTNTNNG
+330 LPGQQSTNSNNG

>member
-1 MLCVFTLKYSSV
+1 M
-13 ETNKSKIDQLLQKYQ
+13 ETNKSKIDQLLQKYK

-37 EWLQHALSTTDTSE
+37 EWLQHALSATDIGD

-58 LVTSLLRPLSVG
+58 IVASLLQPSAAG
-70 KMEESRLKIIL
+70 KISESRQKIVL
-81 ETIKKQ
+81 GNIKKQ
-87 IQQGKEDNDNLLEKG
+87 IQQGTEERDKPKF
-102 GEDRMPIQKKTIISI
+102 SI
-117 RWPYWAAAACLLL
+117 VWPYWAAAACLLL
-130 FVFSVIFWQ
+130 FIFTMLFWQ
-139 QQTSHTLVDRNLA
+139 QQTSPVQADINLVRMQ
-152 GLEDTKD
+152 DTTGVVVK
-159 DAVQPGGNSA
+159 PGGNSA
-169 TLRLAD
+169 TLRLAN

-187 IVMGEN
+187 IVMGES

-208 KQAMAADP
+208 KQGMAADP

-231 QVTLPDGTKVWL
+231 QITLPDGTKVWL

-255 AKNERRVRLEGEA
+255 AKNERRVSLEGEA

-290 VLGTAFNVNSYPD
+290 VLGTAFNVNAYPD

-330 LPGQQSTNTNNG
+330 LPGQQSTNSNNG

>member
-1 MLCVFTLKYSSV
+1 V
-13 ETNKSKIDQLLQKYQ
+13 ETNKSKIDQLLQKYK

-37 EWLQHALSTTDTSE
+37 EWLQHALSATDIGD

-58 LVTSLLRPLSVG
+58 IVASLLQPSAAG
-70 KMEESRLKIIL
+70 KMSESRQKIVL
-81 ETIKKQ
+81 GNIKKQ
-87 IQQGKEDNDNLLEKG
+87 IQQGTEERDKPKF
-102 GEDRMPIQKKTIISI
+102 SI
-117 RWPYWAAAACLLL
+117 VWPYWAAAACLLL
-130 FVFSVIFWQ
+130 FIFTMLLWQ
-139 QQTSHTLVDRNLA
+139 QQTSPVQADINLVRMQ
-152 GLEDTKD
+152 DTTGVVVK
-159 DAVQPGGNSA
+159 PGGNSA
-169 TLRLAD
+169 TLRLAN

-187 IVMGEN
+187 IVMGES

-208 KQAMAADP
+208 KQGMAADP